1 MAPKKCVEADNGSSP
16 KVERGVPGAPVS
28 IAAAL
33 ERLAAAHKSVPVR
46 RTERLILRP
55 WREDDRAPFA
65 AMNAD
70 PAVMEH
76 FPAPLT
82 RAESDALID
91 RSRLEAARRGF
102 GLQAVQDRATNELI
116 GMVGLWVPE
125 WDAEFTPAVEIAWRL
140 RNASWGQG
148 LATEAARDVLAYA
161 FDVLRLPRVMSWTVP
176 ANERSW
182 LLMERLGMERVG
194 TFQHPKLPEGH
205 PLREHVR
212 YVIEGPAAVAPS
224 AGEPAEQ
231 AGGTGAAARP
241 PSAGPFV
248 LPAEPGPKLP
258 KVWID
263 GDGCPRVIKE
273 IVWKAAHRGAID
285 VTMVANRDIVV
296 PRSPRIRLVG
306 VSQGMDV
313 ADDWLVV
320 HAGPGDLV
328 ITADVPL
335 AAELV
340 PRGVNVLTPRG
351 EWFTPANIGE
361 KLSIRDY
368 FTEARASGM
377 IEGTGPGPFDERAKR
392 MFASGFDKW
401 IASKR

>member
-1 MAPKKCVEADNGSSP
+1 M
-16 KVERGVPGAPVS
+16 S

-33 ERLAAAHKSVPVR
+33 ERVAAAHKSVPVR
-46 RTERLILRP
+46 RTDRLILRP

-76 FPAPLT
+76 LPAPLT

-91 RSRLEAARRGF
+91 RARLEAARRGF
-102 GLQAVQDRATNELI
+102 GLQAVQERATNELV

-125 WDAEFTPAVEIAWRL
+125 WDAEFTPAVEVAWRL
-140 RNASWGQG
+140 RRASWGQG
-148 LATEAARDVLAYA
+148 LAYEAARDVLAYA
-161 FDVLRLPRVMSWTVP
+161 FDGLRLPQVSSWTVP

-182 LLMERLGMERVG
+182 RLMERLGMQRIG
-194 TFQHPKLPEGH
+194 MFQHPKLPEGH

-212 YVIEGPAAVAPS
+212 YVIEGRVPAPAERAAEPVRVAPVVPVV
-224 AGEPAEQ
+224 PA
-231 AGGTGAAARP
+231 
-241 PSAGPFV
+241 
-248 LPAEPGPKLP
+248 PGPVLP

-401 IASKR
+401 IGSKR